1 MLKEEATLLNQLSLS
16 LNETME
22 KIEKAYEEKNA
33 NEFNKLRKFF
43 LQLQEKIAEELK

>member
-1 MLKEEATLLNQLSLS
+1 MLKEEVNILNQLSLS
-16 LNETME
+16 LEETME

-43 LQLQEKIAEELK
+43 FQIQEKIVEDLK